1 MAEPPGVPI
10 FPVIEGYASVGEQE
24 QAAFG
29 GAQLEGYPLS
39 ASSLALQQQ
48 FLVTSG
54 PARLFGFQ
62 VYSNKAAAQF
72 IQLFDSQT
80 APGSGAVPV
89 AVYTIGSTANLPV
102 AYPWPGRWFTR
113 GIWLANSSTAAT
125 QTAGSADCYFDV
137 QYFG

>member
-1 MAEPPGVPI
+1 MSAPGIPFVNA
-10 FPVIEGYASVGEQE
+10 IEGYQELGQQELAS
-24 QAAFG
+24 FL

-39 ASSLALQQQ
+39 ASSLALQAS
-48 FLVTSG
+48 FLATSG

-62 VYSNKAAAQF
+62 VYNNKNAAQF
-72 IQLFDSQT
+72 IQLHDTVS
-80 APGSGAVPV
+80 APASGAIPV
-89 AVYTIGSTANLPV
+89 AVFTVGTVSNLPI

-125 QTAGSADCYFDV
+125 LTAGSADCYFDV

>member
-1 MAEPPGVPI
+1 MNNDA
-10 FPVIEGYASVGEQE
+10 FPFVNVIEGYYGGSGQESAS
-24 QAAFG
+24 FS
-29 GAQLEGYPLS
+29 GAQLDGYPQS

-62 VYSNKAAAQF
+62 VYSNKATSQF
-72 IQLFDSQT
+72 IQLFDTQT

-89 AVYTIGSTANLPV
+89 CVFTVGATANLPV
-102 AYPWPGRWFTR
+102 AWPWPGRWFTR
-113 GIWLANSSTAAT
+113 GIWMANSSTAAT

-137 QYFG
+137 QFFG

>member
-1 MAEPPGVPI
+1 MAEPVLDVLQGVY
-10 FPVIEGYASVGEQE
+10 GLGSQE
-24 QAAFG
+24 QSSYS

-39 ASSLALQQQ
+39 VSSLALQQQ
-48 FLVTSG
+48 FQVTSG

-62 VYSNKAAAQF
+62 VYSNKASAQF

-80 APGSGAVPV
+80 APASGAIPV
-89 AVYTIGSTANLPV
+89 CVFTVAATANLPV
-102 AYPWPGRWFTR
+102 GYPWPGRWFTR